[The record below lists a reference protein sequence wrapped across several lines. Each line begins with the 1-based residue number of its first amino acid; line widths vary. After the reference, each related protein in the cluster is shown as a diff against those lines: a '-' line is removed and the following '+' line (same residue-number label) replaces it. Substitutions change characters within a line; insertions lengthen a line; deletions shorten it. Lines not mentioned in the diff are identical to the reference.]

1 MTAAMITERVCRQ
14 YKDRVVPQSPER
26 RQFVA
31 LVESHGA
38 ALMAMLRR
46 LCRHEHDAEDAFQE
60 AATRIWKGLAV
71 RRPVNNPRGW
81 MMTIGYRAFVDLR
94 RKANRCEDLP
104 ELPDLRLGSPAQHA
118 IANEEAQRVRS
129 ALGDLPPQ
137 VREIFVLHYTGG
149 LSLQETADAM
159 LLPVGTVKS
168 RLNSALSQLRRS
180 FE

>member
-1 MTAAMITERVCRQ
+1 MTAAMIMERVGRPN
-14 YKDRVVPQSPER
+14 KDRVVSDSPQR

-31 LVESHGA
+31 LVDSHGA

-46 LCRHEHDAEDAFQE
+46 LCQHEHDAEDAFQE
-60 AATRIWKGLAV
+60 AATRIWKSLAAS
-71 RRPVNNPRGW
+71 RPVNNPRGW
-81 MMTIGYRAFVDLR
+81 MMTIAYRAFVDQR
-94 RKANRCEDLP
+94 RKSNRCEDLP
-104 ELPDLRLGSPAQHA
+104 ELPDLRLNSPPQRA

-129 ALGDLPPQ
+129 ALRDLPPQ
-137 VREIFVLHYTGG
+137 VREIVVLHYTGG

-168 RLNSALSQLRRS
+168 RLHSALGQLRRS